1 MPAPRSFAALLLSLA
16 ACATSERPPPNQ
28 LPDRIVRLHAGLA
41 GLADAEEI
49 LPSDDPA
56 RMWLF
61 AQPNDAA
68 ESNAVDVTGMPFQRA
83 RRVRTD
89 RALPQPWHVQ
99 LTASNTTGVAR
110 GDVLLAAAWVRAT
123 GPKPDGA
130 MPALWAQMRETVS
143 SWRTLAGVYRPLSTE
158 WQEVYLPCRVD
169 RDYASG
175 TIGFVL
181 FLGSEV
187 QEVEVGGLV
196 VLNVGRAADL
206 ARLPATPS
214 SYEGREPS
222 APWRAE
228 AARRIEQLRKG
239 DLRVVVVGAD
249 GRPQPGARV
258 SVRMLRHAF
267 WFGTAVSSRL
277 LADTPEGERYR
288 TWTKRLFNK
297 VTMENEMKWS
307 PWEGDPNYP
316 RARQNSVDVG
326 TWARANGL
334 AMRGHTLVWGFPEF
348 LPPDVRGG
356 LGRDALR
363 ERIRAHVI
371 DEVNVFRGGIA
382 EWDVHSEPV
391 TVPGLTDVLGWDAAT
406 EWYELTESLDP
417 AARMYANENSMVE
430 NASDLV
436 LDQFLAYVRRLQAAG
451 APIEGVSPQS
461 HFFGGP
467 LLSPSVLLRKL
478 ERLAQLG
485 LEIQP
490 DQFEVVLSD
499 ERCQADYLR
508 DYYTVA
514 FSHPSVVGVIAWGYW
529 ESDMWMPQA
538 AFLHSDGSLRPG
550 GQAYMD
556 LVLGKWWTSE
566 DGVTGA
572 DGALVVRGFLGDYR
586 VTAEIEGRR
595 AEASVALPRAGA
607 ELRLALPER

>member
-1 MPAPRSFAALLLSLA
+1 
-16 ACATSERPPPNQ
+16 
-28 LPDRIVRLHAGLA
+28 V
-41 GLADAEEI
+41 
-49 LPSDDPA
+49 
-56 RMWLF
+56 
-61 AQPNDAA
+61 
-68 ESNAVDVTGMPFQRA
+68 
-83 RRVRTD
+83 
-89 RALPQPWHVQ
+89 LPQAWQVQ
-99 LTASNTTGVAR
+99 LSPSSAARVAS

-123 GPKPDGA
+123 GPQPDGT
-130 MPALWAQMRETVS
+130 MPELWAQMRETES
-143 SWRTLAGVYRPLSTE
+143 SWRTLAGLYRPLSTD

-169 RDYASG
+169 RDYAPG
-175 TIGFVL
+175 AIGFVL

-196 VLNVGRAADL
+196 VLNLGPGADL

-214 SYEGREPS
+214 SYDGREPN

-239 DLRVVVVGAD
+239 DLRVVVVGPD
-249 GRPQPGARV
+249 GRPLPGARV
-258 SVRMLRHAF
+258 SVRMQRHAF
-267 WFGTAVSSRL
+267 WFGTAVSSRM

-297 VTMENEMKWS
+297 ITVENEMKWW
-307 PWEGDPNYP
+307 PWEGDPSYP
-316 RARQNSVDVG
+316 RARQNSIDLWN
-326 TWARANGL
+326 WARANGL
-334 AMRGHTLVWGFPEF
+334 AMRGHTLVWAFPEF

-356 LGRDALR
+356 LAPDALR
-363 ERIRAHVI
+363 TRIRKHIV
-371 DEVNVFRGGIA
+371 DQVNVFRGGIA
-382 EWDVHSEPV
+382 EWDVHSEPTTV
-391 TVPGLTDVLGWDAAT
+391 TGLTDVLGWETAA

-417 AARMYANENSMVE
+417 GARMYANEHNMVE
-430 NASDLV
+430 NAADLQ

-467 LLSPSVLLRKL
+467 LLSPEVLFRKF

-490 DQFEVVLSD
+490 DQFEVVVAD

-514 FSHPSVVGVIAWGYW
+514 FSHPSVTGVVAWGFW

-538 AFLHSDGSLRPG
+538 AFVRSDGTLRPG
-550 GQAYMD
+550 GQAYQD
-556 LVLGKWWTSE
+556 LVLGAWWTSE

-572 DGALVVRGFLGDYR
+572 DGVLSMRGFLGDYR
-586 VTAEIEGRR
+586 ITAEIGGRR
-595 AEASVALPRAGA
+595 GEASVALPRAGA
-607 ELRLALPER
+607 EVRLALQ